1 MRNVD
6 SNMICHGK
14 SGIVSICILFRK
26 LTKTRKFD
34 TFINNYTDEIES
46 IFDKDIQN
54 LGFLEGTTGIILT
67 LNECFSNKGKT
78 QWMKSLMLFDD
89 F

>member
-1 MRNVD
+1 MGQLGTFLFGQNP
-6 SNMICHGK
+6 SKNLNCLF
-14 SGIVSICILFRK
+14 VSI
-26 LTKTRKFD
+26 KTRKFD

-46 IFDKDIQN
+46 IFDKDILN